1 MTTRLLGLFVGFT
14 VVWIVGRD
22 LVANGYTVG
31 WLVTIVLLVLL
42 GPWALMVFF
51 VGPTEL
57 ARTLRDGLRPK
68 GGAGQSQERSAT
80 VLRRTEGLTFAT
92 GFVVA
97 LLAMHAGLYEVAV
110 RGDQATVLDLQSF
123 LGRMLVPVLFA
134 VVLRF
139 LIYEPLA
146 TALEHEGDDDT

>member
-1 MTTRLLGLFVGFT
+1 MKTIGSHLATLLAGETKLRRQLGPFVKY
-14 VVWIVGRD
+14 VVL
-22 LVANGYTVG
+22 LVAV
-31 WLVTIVLLVLL
+31 VLLVLV
-42 GPWALMVFF
+42 GPWTLMVFF

-97 LLAMHAGLYEVAV
+97 LLAMHAGGKPGE
-110 RGDQATVLDLQSF
+110 
-123 LGRMLVPVLFA
+123 RMGARPA
-134 VVLRF
+134 
-139 LIYEPLA
+139 P
-146 TALEHEGDDDT
+146 